1 MEAVIGNGTNPME
14 VGKVE
19 LGNGTN
25 PILVKMET
33 SPNVAIKSPFGV
45 PKAEAPNGN
54 GISLKEVEIGIGPSL
69 DQVVNGTEIIIR

>member
-25 PILVKMET
+25 PILVKMVT

-45 PKAEAPNGN
+45 PKAQNGN
-54 GISLKEVEIGIGPSL
+54 GINLKEVEIGIGTSL
-69 DQVVNGTEIIIR
+69 VQVVNGTGIIIR